1 MKATLHYET
10 LKTLTKVTSP
20 YARQPLIRMAK
31 IHYKF
36 TSHHN
41 NHQGQSTKNKII
53 LQMTLQVIV

>member
-1 MKATLHYET
+1 MKATLHYE
-10 LKTLTKVTSP
+10 TLTKVTSP

-41 NHQGQSTKNKII
+41 NHQGQSKKIK
-53 LQMTLQVIV
+53 LYCK

>member
-20 YARQPLIRMAK
+20 YARQPFIRMAK

-36 TSHHN
+36 TSHRN
-41 NHQGQSTKNKII
+41 NHQGQSY
-53 LQMTLQVIV
+53 

>member
-1 MKATLHYET
+1 MKATLHYE
-10 LKTLTKVTSP
+10 TLTKVTSP
-20 YARQPLIRMAK
+20 YARQPFIRMAK

-36 TSHHN
+36 TSHRN

>member
-1 MKATLHYET
+1 MKATLHYE
-10 LKTLTKVTSP
+10 TLTKVTSP

-41 NHQGQSTKNKII
+41 NHLVQSY
-53 LQMTLQVIV
+53 